1 MVSECKTQLSRWHHP
16 RFGRSSRSHSR
27 PLFYLTA
34 VLLAALPQPTD
45 AQGRSLWIDALASTA
60 LPPARVF
67 DQSVGVYGMLGARAN
82 YNRPLLDLGLASYI
96 GVGENSDD
104 GRWGALAANATR
116 DFQFGSL
123 NGSGELELFGV
134 HYAEPFSYTAGLLSG
149 RPRLSHAFNGFEATV
164 TPELGI
170 GFWRSSSPLS
180 REPNPARLETQGT
193 LRLAA
198 LRGTVAAPFSKGAVA
213 LTATAAD
220 AHNGVANGTYLGV
233 NLGLAQV
240 VRGMDVT
247 GDIAWLNGP
256 LKTEAGITVT
266 VGRAFGERTYV
277 SADVGRRVGDI
288 ALGSAGHF
296 GATLGVSWRPGRSR
310 VAPAERPQIVV
321 IGMRE
326 ARGTR
331 VEFTLPATQAQTAA
345 VVGSFTG
352 WKPRQMTR
360 TANGWTI
367 SMLIPTGAHQ
377 FSFLLDGDRWY
388 LPEGAPGV
396 VDDGFGRKNATLV
409 IGVV

>member
-1 MVSECKTQLSRWHHP
+1 MSTMVSECKTQLLRWHHL
-16 RFGRSSRSHSR
+16 RFGRSKRSYSR

-34 VLLAALPQPTD
+34 VLIAALPQPTA

-60 LPPARVF
+60 LPPARVI

-82 YNRPLLDLGLASYI
+82 YNRPMLDLGLASYI
-96 GVGENSDD
+96 GIGEHSDD

-116 DFQFGSL
+116 DFQFGSV

-134 HYAEPFSYTAGLLSG
+134 HYTEPFTYTAGLISG

-180 REPNPARLETQGT
+180 REPNPASLETQGT

-220 AHNGVANGTYLGV
+220 AHNGVGNGTYLGV

-256 LKTEAGITVT
+256 VKTEAGITVT
-266 VGRAFGERTYV
+266 VGRAFGER
-277 SADVGRRVGDI
+277 
-288 ALGSAGHF
+288 
-296 GATLGVSWRPGRSR
+296 
-310 VAPAERPQIVV
+310 
-321 IGMRE
+321 M
-326 ARGTR
+326 
-331 VEFTLPATQAQTAA
+331 
-345 VVGSFTG
+345 
-352 WKPRQMTR
+352 
-360 TANGWTI
+360 
-367 SMLIPTGAHQ
+367 
-377 FSFLLDGDRWY
+377 
-388 LPEGAPGV
+388 
-396 VDDGFGRKNATLV
+396 
-409 IGVV
+409 